1 MVDKFLEKLKT
12 KRNKAHKN
20 GKVTP
25 ITKIIWRI
33 SKSAKNFENAYKKTK
48 KILLCREV

>member
-1 MVDKFLEKLKT
+1 MQNEKEIKSNNNYKWLTNSLKNLKT

-25 ITKIIWRI
+25 IIQIIWQI
-33 SKSAKNFENAYKKTK
+33 
-48 KILLCREV
+48 